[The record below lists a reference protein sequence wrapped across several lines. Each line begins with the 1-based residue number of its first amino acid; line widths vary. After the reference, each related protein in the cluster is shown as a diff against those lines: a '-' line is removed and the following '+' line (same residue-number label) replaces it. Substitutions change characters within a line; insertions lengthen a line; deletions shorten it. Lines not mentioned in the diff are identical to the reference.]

1 MITKQHLRKVWKDEA
16 RVSDEY
22 LLVISEELSSKLV
35 ECKLDSELRIS
46 HFIAQLVKEV
56 GPYITLE
63 ENFNYSVQGLKNTF
77 KTYRKNPE
85 LAEKH
90 GRNAAINQK
99 ANQQAIANN
108 AYAMRIGNGSE
119 STGDGWKYRG
129 RGMIQLTGKGNYAA
143 VEGVHANIWDEDV
156 SFVSSPNLVA
166 KPKYA
171 VRTAM
176 IFWLNNKLY
185 LKADKGASRT
195 VTDSIT
201 AVVNKNTDSYG
212 RRHEIFERLY
222 KKGTFKD
229 IFR

>member
-1 MITKQHLRKVWKDEA
+1 M
-16 RVSDEY
+16 
-22 LLVISEELSSKLV
+22 
-35 ECKLDSELRIS
+35 
-46 HFIAQLVKEV
+46 VKEV

-143 VEGVHANIWDEDV
+143 IEGVHANI
-156 SFVSSPNLVA
+156 
-166 KPKYA
+166 
-171 VRTAM
+171 
-176 IFWLNNKLY
+176 
-185 LKADKGASRT
+185 
-195 VTDSIT
+195 
-201 AVVNKNTDSYG
+201 
-212 RRHEIFERLY
+212 
-222 KKGTFKD
+222 
-229 IFR
+229 